1 MIWIRAALLLG
12 TLVLLAPPLAAQEAA
27 LAAAGSEYY
36 AQYCAACHGISGKG
50 DGPAAPALITP
61 PPDLTALSKRY
72 GEPFPGL
79 LVAKNIDGSVGVA
92 AHGSTEMPV
101 WGRRFRRE
109 EAGPDS
115 ALRGRILL
123 LVEYLRSI
131 QKP

>member
-1 MIWIRAALLLG
+1 
-12 TLVLLAPPLAAQEAA
+12 
-27 LAAAGSEYY
+27 
-36 AQYCAACHGISGKG
+36 
-50 DGPAAPALITP
+50 
-61 PPDLTALSKRY
+61 
-72 GEPFPGL
+72 